1 MKIQTDN
8 PTAIRVIKL
17 SHIEWF
23 EEHPFAVTVKEVLG
37 TMDSRRP
44 TNAKIKRQGVAAA
57 AALTCR
63 ATRGWR
69 PNRHPL
75 VNFINK

>member
-8 PTAIRVIKL
+8 PIRINVIKL
-17 SHIEWF
+17 SPTPWIDDQQ
-23 EEHPFAVTVKEVLG
+23 FAVTVKEALG

-63 ATRGWR
+63 GAGGLR
-69 PNRHPL
+69 PNRNPL
-75 VNFINK
+75 VNFFSK